1 MEQIRQVWTTIRQW
15 LSTLAPAHLLTI
27 SLAALFVIAVL
38 LLLPAYFGKP
48 DMVELYPGT
57 TTADQQ
63 QFASS
68 LSANNVKYENRNG
81 SIYVSSQ
88 DLMRARSMISESG
101 LLPNDKEILFKN
113 ILQQQSWTNS
123 RQQNE
128 QLFNN
133 ALENELART
142 IERFRGVKSAK
153 VFIDAPAPQG
163 LGVSVRRPTASA
175 WALTQTGDALKQS
188 QVDAIASLIAGSKA
202 GLTLEQVRVVD
213 GSSGRQR
220 KPSADDEAL
229 PTTYLEHATRVE
241 AVTREKVMELLSY
254 IPGVVVAVTA
264 QVDVTRVQT
273 QTDSAMPLGQ
283 GTQSVPRKEDSSE
296 NTSTS
301 ASPKSAEPGV
311 RANQTADINTGQG
324 AEGGKSN
331 NTQTITEYETQF
343 GTKRE
348 TTIDP
353 RGFPT
358 MIAIS
363 VNVPRGF
370 VARMLKVE
378 KATSSPATQGATGAA
393 SGGGTGATTEPT
405 EQEVMDAFD
414 SRIKPTIL
422 AAVTPQVRALTAQAG
437 KVLKDDELKSMIAQS
452 VGVSLIPTDIP
463 EKQAESS
470 GILSSL
476 ASLGGGG
483 GGGGGGSG
491 GGILLGG
498 GLIDKAILAMLSVGA
513 IGMMFMLVK
522 KSSKKVDLPSAE
534 ELVGLPPPIEGASE
548 IVGEADEGETAM
560 TGIEVADEQ
569 IESQKILEQ
578 VTEMVSKEPES
589 VARMLNRW
597 VVTDE

>member
-1 MEQIRQVWTTIRQW
+1 MEQLRQSLATIKQW
-15 LSTLAPAHLLTI
+15 LSKLSGIHMLTLTLVALLVI
-27 SLAALFVIAVL
+27 SFLMLASVF
-38 LLLPAYFGKP
+38 FGKP

-57 TTADQQ
+57 TAADQQ
-63 QFASS
+63 QFATN
-68 LSANNVKYENRNG
+68 LSTNNIKYETRNG
-81 SIYVSSQ
+81 NIYVSSQ
-88 DLMRARSMISESG
+88 ELMRARSLISESG
-101 LLPNDKEILFKN
+101 LLPNDKEILFEN
-113 ILQQQSWTNS
+113 ILRQQSWTNS

-133 ALENELART
+133 ALENELAHT

-163 LGVSVRRPTASA
+163 LGSAVRRPTASA
-175 WALTQTGDALKQS
+175 WALTATGEALKQS

-220 KPSADDEAL
+220 KPTGDEEAL

-241 AVTREKVMELLSY
+241 AVTRDKVMELLSY

-273 QTDSAMPLGQ
+273 QTDSALPLGQ
-283 GTQSVPRKEDSSE
+283 GTQSVPRKEDSTE
-296 NTSTS
+296 TVTSS
-301 ASPKSAEPGV
+301 AAPKAADPGV
-311 RANQTADINTGQG
+311 RANQTADIATSQG
-324 AEGGKSN
+324 GDGNKSN
-331 NTQTITEYETQF
+331 NTQSTTEYETQF

-348 TTIDP
+348 TTVDP

-358 MIAIS
+358 MVAIS

-370 VARMLKVE
+370 VARMLKAE
-378 KATSSPATQGATGAA
+378 KAASGSGTEGASGATGAA
-393 SGGGTGATTEPT
+393 AGSSTEPT
-405 EQEVMDAFD
+405 EQEVTDAFD
-414 SRIKPTIL
+414 TRIRPTIL

-437 KVLKDDELKSMIAQS
+437 KVLKDEDLKAMIAQS
-452 VGVSLIPTDIP
+452 VGVSMIPTDIP
-463 EKQAESS
+463 EKQADSTS
-470 GILSSL
+470 ILSSL
-476 ASLGGGG
+476 AGLGGGSGGGG
-483 GGGGGGSG
+483 GGG
-491 GGILLGG
+491 IILGG
-498 GLIDKAILAMLSVGA
+498 GLIDKAILAILSVGA

-522 KSSKKVDLPSAE
+522 KSSKKTDLPSAE
-534 ELVGLPPPIEGASE
+534 ELVGLPPPIEGSSE

>member
-1 MEQIRQVWTTIRQW
+1 MEQIRHIMTTIKQW
-15 LSTLAPAHLLTI
+15 LGKLAPAHLLTL
-27 SLAALFVIAVL
+27 SLAVLFVIAVL

-57 TTADQQ
+57 TAADHQ
-63 QFASS
+63 QFSTS
-68 LSANNVKYENRNG
+68 LSSNNIKHESRDG
-81 SIYVSSQ
+81 GLYVSSQ
-88 DLMRARSMISESG
+88 DLMRARSLISESG
-101 LLPNDKEILFKN
+101 LLPNDKEILFQN

-142 IERFRGVKSAK
+142 IERFRGIKSAK

-163 LGVSVRRPTASA
+163 LGTAVRRPTASA
-175 WALTQTGDALKQS
+175 WALSATGEALKQS

-220 KPSADDEAL
+220 KPTGDEEAL

-241 AVTREKVMELLSY
+241 AVTRDKVMELLSY

-273 QTDSAMPLGQ
+273 QTDSALPVGQ
-283 GTQSVPRKEDSSE
+283 GTQSVPSKEDSTE
-296 NTSTS
+296 TVTS
-301 ASPKSAEPGV
+301 AAAPKAADPGV
-311 RANQTADINTGQG
+311 RANQAADITTSQG
-324 AEGGKSN
+324 GEGNKSN
-331 NTQTITEYETQF
+331 STTTTTQYETQF

-348 TTIDP
+348 TTVDP

-370 VARMLKVE
+370 VARMLKAE
-378 KATSSPATQGATGAA
+378 KAASGSGAAGATGGDA
-393 SGGGTGATTEPT
+393 SKGAEPT

-414 SRIKPTIL
+414 TRIKPTIL

-437 KVLKDDELKSMIAQS
+437 KVLKDDELKAMIAQS
-452 VGVSLIPTDIP
+452 VGVSIIPTDIP
-463 EKQAESS
+463 EKPADSS

-476 ASLGGGG
+476 AGI
-483 GGGGGGSG
+483 GGGGGSG
-491 GGILLGG
+491 GGVGGIILGG
-498 GLIDKAILAMLSVGA
+498 GLIDKAILAILSVGA

-522 KSSKKVDLPSAE
+522 KSNKKIDLPSAE
-534 ELVGLPPPIEGASE
+534 ELVGLPPPIDGASE

-560 TGIEVADEQ
+560 TGIEVGDEQ
-569 IESQKILEQ
+569 IESQKMLEQ
-578 VTEMVSKEPES
+578 VTEMVSKEPEA

>member
-1 MEQIRQVWTTIRQW
+1 MEQLRQTWATTKQW
-15 LSTLAPAHLLTI
+15 LGKLAPAHLLTL
-27 SLAALFVIAVL
+27 SLAVLFVIAVL

-48 DMVELYPGT
+48 DMVALYPGT

-63 QFASS
+63 QFATS
-68 LSANNVKYENRNG
+68 LSTNNIKFENRADG
-81 SIYVSSQ
+81 IYVSSQ
-88 DLMRARSMISESG
+88 DLMRARSLISESG

-153 VFIDAPAPQG
+153 VFIDAPVPQG
-163 LGVSVRRPTASA
+163 LGAAVRRPTASA
-175 WALTQTGDALKQS
+175 WALTATGESLKQT

-202 GLTLEQVRVVD
+202 GLTLEQIRVVD

-220 KPSADDEAL
+220 KPTGDDEAL

-241 AVTREKVMELLSY
+241 SVTREKVMELLSY

-264 QVDVTRVQT
+264 QVDVTRVET
-273 QTDSAMPLGQ
+273 KTDSALPLGQ
-283 GTQSVPRKEDSSE
+283 GTQSVPRKEDSTE
-296 NTSTS
+296 TVTSS
-301 ASPKSAEPGV
+301 AAPKAADPGV
-311 RANQTADINTGQG
+311 RANQTADITTAQG
-324 AEGGKSN
+324 SEGNKSN
-331 NTQTITEYETQF
+331 NTQTTTEYETQF

-348 TTIDP
+348 VTVDP

-370 VARMLKVE
+370 VARMLKAE
-378 KATSSPATQGATGAA
+378 KAATSSGTQGAAGA
-393 SGGGTGATTEPT
+393 SGTTGNATTTEPT

-414 SRIKPTIL
+414 TRIKPTIL

-437 KVLKDDELKSMIAQS
+437 KVLKDEELKAMIAQS
-452 VGVSLIPTDIP
+452 VGVSIIPTDIP
-463 EKQAESS
+463 EKPADSS

-476 ASLGGGG
+476 AGI
-483 GGGGGGSG
+483 GGGGGSG
-491 GGILLGG
+491 SGIGGIIGG

-522 KSSKKVDLPSAE
+522 KSSKKIDLPSAE

-569 IESQKILEQ
+569 IESQKMLEQ
-578 VTEMVSKEPES
+578 VTEMVNKEPEA

-597 VVTDE
+597 VVTDD